1 MPCLTAPA
9 LFRVGWNR
17 GAPVAFVDESIS
29 VMRIALGQIMAQ
41 TFAGNRRLSSR
52 ATGALVFGAALMLSP
67 AMFSTTASA
76 QLLGYASP
84 SQSSFPSDN
93 MTLAPTEPALS
104 DDGSGSV
111 VPERLR
117 RFLDL
122 SGLDPANL
130 REAAADPGF
139 LLGILDYVSGD
150 EALLVAFATDA
161 GIDANAIETARRLL
175 SNGS

>member
-1 MPCLTAPA
+1 MPKRLKPT
-9 LFRVGWNR
+9 RS
-17 GAPVAFVDESIS
+17 GAEELAV
-29 VMRIALGQIMAQ
+29 
-41 TFAGNRRLSSR
+41 
-52 ATGALVFGAALMLSP
+52 AAL
-67 AMFSTTASA
+67 AFIA
-76 QLLGYASP
+76 Q
-84 SQSSFPSDN
+84 
-93 MTLAPTEPALS
+93 
-104 DDGSGSV
+104 

-122 SGLDPANL
+122 FDPANL

>member
-1 MPCLTAPA
+1 MPKRLKPT
-9 LFRVGWNR
+9 RS
-17 GAPVAFVDESIS
+17 GAEELAV
-29 VMRIALGQIMAQ
+29 
-41 TFAGNRRLSSR
+41 
-52 ATGALVFGAALMLSP
+52 AAL
-67 AMFSTTASA
+67 AFIA
-76 QLLGYASP
+76 Q
-84 SQSSFPSDN
+84 
-93 MTLAPTEPALS
+93 
-104 DDGSGSV
+104 

-130 REAAADPGF
+130 REAAADPDF

>member
-1 MPCLTAPA
+1 MPKRLKRT
-9 LFRVGWNR
+9 RS
-17 GAPVAFVDESIS
+17 GAEELAV
-29 VMRIALGQIMAQ
+29 
-41 TFAGNRRLSSR
+41 
-52 ATGALVFGAALMLSP
+52 AAL
-67 AMFSTTASA
+67 AFIA
-76 QLLGYASP
+76 Q
-84 SQSSFPSDN
+84 
-93 MTLAPTEPALS
+93 
-104 DDGSGSV
+104 